1 MKKVLVVDDQNGWR
15 NFNSKT
21 VYEILGNDIILDTA
35 SCAKEGYSK
44 LLESKENPYDF
55 LLTDMQ
61 MENDFYPLMA
71 GEWLIEQAQNL
82 SFCYKTKIII
92 ISATANIRLI
102 AGHYNVDC
110 IPKSVAATSLEPFKE
125 LITPFC

>member
-15 NFNSKT
+15 SFNSKT

-35 SCAKEGYSK
+35 ACAKDGYSK
-44 LLESKENPYDF
+44 LLENKEHPYDY

-61 MENDFYPLMA
+61 MEPDFAPLMA

-92 ISATANIRLI
+92 ISAAANIRHI
-102 AGHYNVDC
+102 AEHYNVDC
-110 IPKSVAATSLEPFKE
+110 IPKSVAVISIEPFKE
-125 LITPFC
+125 LITL